1 MRVMLFEKNE
11 HGFIKGNEVEP
22 INKENMKKNF
32 KVEGMMCNN
41 CRTHVEKA
49 LNSIDG
55 VKAVVTLNPPVATVE
70 FDKDEMP
77 LEELQQVVSD
87 KAGDYQLHE

>member
-1 MRVMLFEKNE
+1 
-11 HGFIKGNEVEP
+11 
-22 INKENMKKNF
+22 MKKNF
-32 KVEGMMCNN
+32 KVEGMMRNN

-70 FDKDEMP
+70 FEKDEMP

>member
-1 MRVMLFEKNE
+1 MQGEEK
-11 HGFIKGNEVEP
+11 KVET
-22 INKENMKKNF
+22 INKESMKKNF

-55 VKAVVTLNPPVATVE
+55 VKAFVTLNPPVANVE
-70 FDKDEMP
+70 FTKDEMP
-77 LEELQQVVSD
+77 LDKLQQVISD
-87 KAGDYQLHE
+87 KAGEYQLHE